1 MSDEF
6 ITRRKKMKTEF
17 VILFI
22 LIIFGY
28 VFSDSKEEFDPVEE
42 MKKLWEAEI
51 QEGEAFKKELRDD
64 GVNVEEWEEKLN
76 NLVENIHEDIKND
89 NDDNVYEKNEKKNPH
104 DEM

>member
-1 MSDEF
+1 MGDEF

-76 NLVENIHEDIKND
+76 NLVENIHEDEDIKND
-89 NDDNVYEKNEKKNPH
+89 NNVKEMNKNKTPH

>member
-1 MSDEF
+1 MGDEF

-51 QEGEAFKKELRDD
+51 QEGEAFKQELRDD

-76 NLVENIHEDIKND
+76 NLVDEIQIEKN
-89 NDDNVYEKNEKKNPH
+89 NDDNVKKEKNNFSTPTH